1 VIDLHCHYL
10 PGIDDGAQTLEE
22 SLELARAAVDAGITA
37 AVMTPH
43 VHPGRYE
50 NTGSSIRKLCAAFQ
64 QVLTHKHIPLQI
76 YVGGEVRISSEIME
90 MVEQDEIPY
99 LGELDGYRIVLL
111 EFPHSH
117 IVFGADRLFAW
128 LLARRIRPLIAHPE
142 RNKDVMRSLDKLRP
156 FVEMGALLQLTGASL
171 IGQFG
176 KPVMQCARQIMD
188 KNWATVV
195 ATDAHNLRHRPP
207 NLDLAY
213 QGLVEIAGE
222 SYARELTVGTPSRIV
237 AGNRALEKLLPAAP
251 ATAAAAKP

>member
-22 SLELARAAVDAGITA
+22 SLDLARAAVAAGITA

-43 VHPGRYE
+43 IHPGRYE
-50 NTGSSIRKLCAAFQ
+50 NTGSSVKKLCAAFQ
-64 QVLTHKHIPLQI
+64 QVLGHKQIPLQI

-90 MVEQDEIPY
+90 MVEHDQIPY

-117 IVFGADRLFAW
+117 IVFGADRLVEW

-142 RNKDVMRSLDKLRP
+142 RNKDVIRSLDKIRP
-156 FVEMGALLQLTGASL
+156 FVEMGAMLQLTGASIL
-171 IGQFG
+171 GQFG
-176 KPVMQCARQIMD
+176 KPALQCARQIIE
-188 KNWATVV
+188 KGWASVV

-213 QGLVEIAGE
+213 QALVEISGE
-222 SYARELTVGTPSRIV
+222 SDAREFTEGTPSRIV
-237 AGNRALEKLLPAAP
+237 AGDAALANSLGLQRVPA
-251 ATAAAAKP
+251 